1 MDESVTALQEP
12 SVATDEVVEFLSS
25 LIPDL
30 SHLASRVL
38 DSGVHTAADL
48 AGLAAL
54 PTCDLNNFL
63 REDLHLD
70 PFEAVVVRSGVIRTY
85 ATQW

>member
-48 AGLAAL
+48 AGLAAMSA
-54 PTCDLNNFL
+54 CDLNNFL
-63 REDLHLD
+63 REEVHLN
-70 PFEAVVVRSGVIRTY
+70 PFEAAVVRSGVIRTY
-85 ATQW
+85 ATQY

>member
-48 AGLAAL
+48 AGLAVLPVNAL
-54 PTCDLNNFL
+54 DGFL
-63 REDLHLD
+63 RNDLRLN
-70 PFEAVVVRSGVIRTY
+70 PFEATIVRAGLVRMYTS
-85 ATQW
+85 QL